1 MNPKRV
7 VLVAAVIALALTVV
21 LIGAVAA
28 KVASS
33 AVTQQAAIAA
43 LHMSDSCDGPNMIL
57 FPDDIETVYVV
68 FDYSDMQGEEWRVR
82 VEDGVTLY
90 DATHSYTAS
99 GTECITVTHTS
110 SPIPADTYGTAIYA
124 GQWPIKIKLWHV
136 RADTPGQI
144 TNLYMSD
151 SPDGPP
157 MTEFPPGTQAVY
169 VVFDYVDIPEEDEIK
184 LCVREVTELET
195 GCIVNKSE
203 DYSGSGR
210 GGFLVRLPHMGEAF
224 PAGLYSSLLYK
235 AGYADQVT
243 YWRVNYGVYLPLVF
257 KNQTLLLRQLLQEG

>member
-7 VLVAAVIALALTVV
+7 VLVAAVVALALTVV

-28 KVASS
+28 KVSGSLA
-33 AVTQQAAIAA
+33 TQQAAIKN
-43 LHMSDSCDGPNMIL
+43 LHMSVSCDGPNMIL
-57 FPDDIETVYVV
+57 FPNDTETVYVV
-68 FDYSDMQGEEWRVR
+68 FDYSNMQGEEWRIR
-82 VEDGVTLY
+82 VEDGITLY
-90 DATHSYTAS
+90 HASHSYTGS

-110 SPIPADTYGTAIYA
+110 GPIPPHTYATTIYA
-124 GQWPIKIKLWHV
+124 GDYPSKIKLWHV

-169 VVFDYVDIPEEDEIK
+169 VVFDYVDIPEGDERE

-203 DYSGSGR
+203 DYSESGR

-224 PAGLYSSLLYK
+224 SPGLYSSLISKGEYV
-235 AGYADQVT
+235 DQVT
-243 YWRVNYGVYLPLVF
+243 DWRVNYGAYLPLVF
-257 KNQTLLLRQLLQEG
+257 KNHY